1 MSDKMTDEN
10 EHEFF
15 KQQYEKVVS
24 LEERL
29 AYAEIARDNALAMRD
44 EAQER
49 LKDHRKNSGRVVSG
63 LREVILYLAKHAPKE
78 TADTALNQMQAIL
91 DAGRKG

>member
-1 MSDKMTDEN
+1 MTDEN

-44 EAQER
+44 EALER
-49 LKDHRKNSGRVVSG
+49 LKDLRKNSGRVVSG

>member
-1 MSDKMTDEN
+1 M
-10 EHEFF
+10 H
-15 KQQYEKVVS
+15 
-24 LEERL
+24 
-29 AYAEIARDNALAMRD
+29 D
-44 EAQER
+44 EAQQR

-63 LREVILYLAKHAPKE
+63 LREVILFLAKHAPKE

>member
-1 MSDKMTDEN
+1 MTDDN
-10 EHEFF
+10 EHEFL

-24 LEERL
+24 LEEKL
-29 AYAEIARDNALAMRD
+29 SYAEIARDNVLAMHD
-44 EAQER
+44 EAQQR

-63 LREVILYLAKHAPKE
+63 LREVILFLAKHAPKE
-78 TADTALNQMQAIL
+78 TSDTALNQMQVIL

>member
-1 MSDKMTDEN
+1 MN
-10 EHEFF
+10 EDYEFF

-49 LKDHRKNSGRVVSG
+49 LKEQRKNSGRMVSG
-63 LREVILYLAKHAPKE
+63 LREVILFLAKHAPKE
-78 TADTALNQMQAIL
+78 DADTALAQMQAIL
-91 DAGRKG
+91 DAGRNKQG